1 MRVSSQL
8 IFVISLVQKF
18 PITKMWR
25 RLFKRAFQILQVS
38 VSGASSS
45 LLQSDSGG
53 SGVRGAMERA
63 VEKTKEAAATHAAKN
78 LNPFGDF

>member
-1 MRVSSQL
+1 MEK
-8 IFVISLVQKF
+8 IFRGGF
-18 PITKMWR
+18 T
-25 RLFKRAFQILQVS
+25 FQVS
-38 VSGASSS
+38 VSGASSG
-45 LLQSDSGG
+45 LMPSDSSGG